1 MKKSAL
7 LMASL
12 AAVLGGSALA
22 NVSQPSIFGNNMVL
36 QRDVKVPVWGWADQ
50 GEEVTVSFNGQTK
63 KTVAGADGSW
73 QVTLDP
79 MKFGGPFA
87 MSVKG
92 KNELKYSNV
101 AVGEV
106 WICSGQSN
114 MEWRTSNVNN
124 AAAELKNAN
133 YPNIRLFYGNTYKG
147 SMALQ
152 KDIPGRKWEVCS
164 PSTVGRFSAVGYF
177 FGRDIYK
184 ALNIPVGLIS
194 VNWGG
199 TRIEPWT
206 STYGFSTQP
215 SLKGISNQLQANI
228 AGTPKNIELSN
239 KAIADVE
246 KWLVEAKKAIASK
259 QRMPDL
265 PDFPNGI
272 RYINQGQ
279 PTVLFNN
286 MVAPLTRYPIRGML
300 WYQGEANIGEGALY
314 TDKMKALAASW
325 RKEFNNP
332 EMPLYFVQLAP
343 YNYGNPER
351 LPVFWEAQQAYA
363 DEDKHAGMAVIND
376 IGNFRDIHPR
386 NKQDVGHRLALLAL
400 KHTYGKSD
408 LVADSPFFESMKA
421 DGSKLVVTF
430 RNAKTLKTRDGKSAS
445 YFEIAGLDGRYYPAT
460 VVLNGNKAILSSD
473 KVAKPYL
480 ARYAWNHNV
489 TTTLVNENNLPAG
502 AFRASLPIP
511 VRGQLD
517 GNVPEAKN
525 FQVLYAMDPKKAWL
539 NGAPSYLQDNAKQFA
554 GRKIRKLGYFMYL
567 SSNDGKSSYVFVT
580 MDPFTQ
586 DIGKLGLPSARTK
599 TFFQQKVKNLTVKS
613 NVPSLKTGTFAEGN
627 IEFWPSNYDAGNRAN
642 IPGASSSAYDFGD
655 GGSSA
660 NTDGY
665 GSMQVHNF
673 KEKQVIF
680 AFNNFRSGSNADI
693 GIGNNP
699 SGHPDYTFTQAM
711 KRYSMALILVLAE
724 LE

>member
-22 NVSQPSIFGNNMVL
+22 NVSQPSIFGNNMLL

-228 AGTPKNIELSN
+228 GGTPENIELSN

-246 KWLVEAKKAIASK
+246 KWIVEAKKAIASK
-259 QRMPDL
+259 QRMPARFPQWNPL
-265 PDFPNGI
+265 PRSRSADRSVQQHGRSSDQI
-272 RYINQGQ
+272 SDSRHALVSGRSQY
-279 PTVLFNN
+279 
-286 MVAPLTRYPIRGML
+286 RGR
-300 WYQGEANIGEGALY
+300 GALH
-314 TDKMKALAASW
+314 
-325 RKEFNNP
+325 
-332 EMPLYFVQLAP
+332 
-343 YNYGNPER
+343 G
-351 LPVFWEAQQAYA
+351 
-363 DEDKHAGMAVIND
+363 
-376 IGNFRDIHPR
+376 
-386 NKQDVGHRLALLAL
+386 
-400 KHTYGKSD
+400 
-408 LVADSPFFESMKA
+408 
-421 DGSKLVVTF
+421 
-430 RNAKTLKTRDGKSAS
+430 
-445 YFEIAGLDGRYYPAT
+445 
-460 VVLNGNKAILSSD
+460 
-473 KVAKPYL
+473 
-480 ARYAWNHNV
+480 
-489 TTTLVNENNLPAG
+489 
-502 AFRASLPIP
+502 
-511 VRGQLD
+511 
-517 GNVPEAKN
+517 
-525 FQVLYAMDPKKAWL
+525 
-539 NGAPSYLQDNAKQFA
+539 
-554 GRKIRKLGYFMYL
+554 
-567 SSNDGKSSYVFVT
+567 
-580 MDPFTQ
+580 
-586 DIGKLGLPSARTK
+586 
-599 TFFQQKVKNLTVKS
+599 
-613 NVPSLKTGTFAEGN
+613 
-627 IEFWPSNYDAGNRAN
+627 
-642 IPGASSSAYDFGD
+642 
-655 GGSSA
+655 
-660 NTDGY
+660 
-665 GSMQVHNF
+665 
-673 KEKQVIF
+673 
-680 AFNNFRSGSNADI
+680 
-693 GIGNNP
+693 
-699 SGHPDYTFTQAM
+699 
-711 KRYSMALILVLAE
+711 
-724 LE
+724 

>member
-1 MKKSAL
+1 MKKSVL
-7 LMASL
+7 FLASL
-12 AAVLGGSALA
+12 AAALGGTALA
-22 NVSQPSIFGNNMVL
+22 NVTQPSIFGNNMVL

-50 GEEVTVSFNGQTK
+50 GEEVTVTFNGQTK
-63 KTVAGADGSW
+63 KAVAGADGSW

-79 MKFGGPFA
+79 MKFGGPFQ

-101 AVGEV
+101 AIGEV

-114 MEWRTSNVNN
+114 MEWRTSSVNN
-124 AAAELKNAN
+124 AGTEIKNAN

-152 KDIPGRKWEVCS
+152 KDIPGRKWEVCG
-164 PSTVGRFSAVGYF
+164 PKTVGRFSAVGYF

-215 SLKGISNQLQANI
+215 SLKGVYNQLQANV
-228 AGTPKNIELSN
+228 AGTPKNIELSK

-246 KWLVEAKKAIASK
+246 KWLVEAKKAIDAK

-272 RYINQGQ
+272 RYYNQGQ

-286 MVAPLTRYPIRGML
+286 MVAPLTKYAFRGML
-300 WYQGEANIGEGALY
+300 WYQGEANLGDGAAY

-343 YNYGNPER
+343 FNYGNPER
-351 LPVFWEAQQAYA
+351 LPMFWEAQQAYA
-363 DEDKHAGMAVIND
+363 DQDKLAGMAVIND

-386 NKQDVGHRLALLAL
+386 NKQDVGYRLALLAL
-400 KHTYGKSD
+400 KHTYGKTD
-408 LVADSPFFESMKA
+408 LVADSPFFESLKA

-430 RNAKTLKTRDGKSAS
+430 RNAKTLKTRDGKPSP
-445 YFEIAGLDGRYYPAT
+445 YFEIAGLDGKYFPAT
-460 VVLNGNKAILSSD
+460 VVLDGNKAVLSSD
-473 KVAKPYL
+473 KVAQPYM

-517 GNVPEAKN
+517 ANVPEAKN
-525 FQVLYAMDPKKAWL
+525 FQVLYAIDAKKAWM
-539 NGAPSYLQDNAKQFA
+539 NNAPSYLQDNAKKFT
-554 GRKIRKLGYFMYL
+554 GKKIKKLGYFMYL
-567 SSNDGKSSYVFVT
+567 SANNGRTSYVFVT

-586 DIGKLGLPSARTK
+586 EIGKLGLPAARTK
-599 TFFQQKVKNLTVKS
+599 AFFQQTVKNLFVKS
-613 NVPSLKTGTFAEGN
+613 NVDGLKTGSFADGN
-627 IEFWPSNYDAGNRAN
+627 IEFWGSNYGPQNHAN
-642 IPGASSSAYDFGD
+642 VPGAANDKYDFGD
-655 GGSSA
+655 GGASPNS
-660 NTDGY
+660 DGY
-665 GSMQVHNF
+665 GSMQIHNY
-673 KEKQVIF
+673 KEKQVVF

-693 GIGNNP
+693 GIGTNR
-699 SGHPDYTFTQAM
+699 SGHPDYTFTQSM
-711 KRYSMALILVLAE
+711 KNYSMALILVLAE